1 MFTFQG
7 DGSQTLKTIMLGCKT
22 DKKLL
27 KIYIQICTHIYSS
40 AHIPT
45 LRGSPGVSVV
55 KNLPAVQEMQVPS
68 LAWEDTLEREW
79 QRTPVFLL
87 ENSMDRGAQRAT

>member
-55 KNLPAVQEMQVPS
+55 KNLPTMQEIWV
-68 LAWEDTLEREW
+68 
-79 QRTPVFLL
+79 
-87 ENSMDRGAQRAT
+87 